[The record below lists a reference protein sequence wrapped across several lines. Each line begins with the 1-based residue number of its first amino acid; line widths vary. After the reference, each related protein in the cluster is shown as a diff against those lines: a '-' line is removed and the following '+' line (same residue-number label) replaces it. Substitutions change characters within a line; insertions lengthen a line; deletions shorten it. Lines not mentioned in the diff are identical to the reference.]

1 MNKFLTTFAFI
12 LVLAAAQGVSGNA
25 TASPDDIMMK
35 KPAQKQSSSL
45 LNTLQQPQEPERRF
59 FKKKEKVEATVATA
73 AKAVEAPKVAQVPA
87 AAQPPAIDAKAS
99 SEVKRLE
106 NANERAE
113 AEIKELKEKLAAETA
128 AKEKAEKRVQYMLNP
143 EPDERPLPKKEVATE
158 EKPAEVATPVA
169 EPMVTVEKKAKAK
182 PAKKKELTGRQAV
195 ITADRTDYDRKEG
208 IILFDRNVY
217 VDDEQYQMHADRLFV
232 FLDGTNDLK
241 RLVAIGNV
249 SITNE
254 EKTASCARATYHKAS
269 HRIVM
274 YGNKDAKARLNEGT
288 EKGSTVLGDRITFWL
303 NSEQVEIEGPAV
315 TLPGGAMKGKSPK
328 DLLK

>member
-1 MNKFLTTFAFI
+1 MVLLAFI
-12 LVLAAAQGVSGNA
+12 ALNTAAGDAI
-25 TASPDDIMMK
+25 ASPDDIMMK
-35 KPAQKQSSSL
+35 KPSKPNKVSQ
-45 LNTLQQPQEPERRF
+45 
-59 FKKKEKVEATVATA
+59 KVEAPV
-73 AKAVEAPKVAQVPA
+73 
-87 AAQPPAIDAKAS
+87 DN
-99 SEVKRLE
+99 EVKSLQAQ
-106 NANERAE
+106 NAQAE
-113 AEIKELKEKLAAETA
+113 AEIKDLKEKLAAEKA

-143 EPDERPLPKKEVATE
+143 EPDERPLPKKEESSQKDTE
-158 EKPAEVATPVA
+158 EKADASQSKA
-169 EPMVTVEKKAKAK
+169 EPMVKVEHSGGKKPLK
-182 PAKKKELTGRQAV
+182 KKKELTGREAV

-254 EKTASCARATYHKAS
+254 DKTASCARATYHKAS

-274 YGNKDAKARLNEGT
+274 YGNKDAKARLHEGAN
-288 EKGSTVLGDRITFWL
+288 KGSTVLGDRITFWL

>member
-1 MNKFLTTFAFI
+1 MLALA
-12 LVLAAAQGVSGNA
+12 LVHSLVGDVIE
-25 TASPDDIMMK
+25 SPDDIMMK
-35 KPAQKQSSSL
+35 KPAQKPS
-45 LNTLQQPQEPERRF
+45 PDV
-59 FKKKEKVEATVATA
+59 EKVVQ
-73 AKAVEAPKVAQVPA
+73 APV
-87 AAQPPAIDAKAS
+87 S
-99 SEVKRLE
+99 NEVTRLE
-106 NANERAE
+106 SQKARAE

-128 AKEKAEKRVQYMLNP
+128 AKEKAQKRVQYMLNP
-143 EPDERPLPKKEVATE
+143 EPDEKPLPKKEVATE
-158 EKPAEVATPVA
+158 EKPSEEA
-169 EPMVTVEKKAKAK
+169 TVEKPVVKVEHSGEKVKK
-182 PAKKKELTGRQAV
+182 PAKKKELTGRDAV

-208 IILFDRNVY
+208 IILFDRNVH

-249 SITNE
+249 AITNE
-254 EKTASCARATYHKAS
+254 DKTASCARATYHKSS

-274 YGNKDAKARLNEGT
+274 YGNKDAKARLHEGAN
-288 EKGSTVLGDRITFWL
+288 KGSTVLGDRITFWL